1 MVIVMKPDAE
11 EADIQHASD
20 RLEELGFQVHRVDGI
35 HQTLLG
41 AIGDKRGVERS
52 PLETMP
58 SVRQVVEISEPY
70 KLASRE
76 FKDEDTTIQLNGTEI
91 GGRELIAMA
100 GPCSVEDE
108 DQIHRLAEISA
119 AQGAKVLRG
128 GAFKPRTSPYS
139 FQGLGEQGLKWM
151 REAADEHGLLM
162 VTEVMDP
169 TQTELV
175 ASYAD
180 ILQIGARNMQNYH
193 LLCSVGQVD
202 QPVLIK
208 RGLSAKL
215 KEFLM
220 AAEYVMSEG
229 NHRVILCE
237 RGVRT
242 FLDHMRFT
250 LDVGAIPVIK
260 ERSHLPII
268 VDPSHAAGVRDYV
281 KPLALSAV
289 AAGADGLIMEIHDAP
304 ELAVSDGNQALTPD
318 MYAELMHAIGDVAQ
332 TVGRTLDSSDES
344 TVPVQL

>member
-11 EADIQHASD
+11 ESQIQHASD
-20 RLEELGFQVHRVDGI
+20 RLIELGFQVHRVDGVR
-35 HQTLLG
+35 QTILG

-58 SVRQVVEISEPY
+58 GVREVVEITKPY

-76 FKDEDTTIQLNGTEI
+76 FKDEDTTIRLNGCEI
-91 GGRELIAMA
+91 GGGELVHMA

-108 DQIHRLAEISA
+108 GQIHRLAETA
-119 AQGAKVLRG
+119 AAHGAKVLRG

-151 REAADEHGLLM
+151 REAADAHGLLM

-180 ILQIGARNMQNYH
+180 ILQVGARSMQNYH
-193 LLCSVGQVD
+193 LLRSVGQMD
-202 QPVLIK
+202 RPVLLK
-208 RGLSAKL
+208 RGLAAKL
-215 KEFLM
+215 EEFLM

-229 NHRVILCE
+229 NHRVVLCE

-250 LDVGAIPVIK
+250 LDVGAIPLIK

-281 KPLALSAV
+281 TPLALSAI
-289 AAGADGLIMEIHDAP
+289 AAGADGLIVEIHDAP
-304 ELAVSDGNQALTPD
+304 ETAVSDGNQALTSQ
-318 MYAELMHAIGDVAQ
+318 MYAELMGQVAGVAQAIG
-332 TVGRTLDSSDES
+332 RTMGQADES
-344 TVPVQL
+344 PMPVRL

>member
-1 MVIVMKPDAE
+1 MVIVMKP
-11 EADIQHASD
+11 EAQESEIQHASD
-20 RLEELGFQVHRVDGI
+20 RLVQLGFQVHRVNGV
-35 HQTLLG
+35 HQTILG
-41 AIGDKRGVERS
+41 AIGDKRGVERG
-52 PLETMP
+52 PLQTMP
-58 SVRQVVEISEPY
+58 GVREVVEITKPY

-76 FKDEDTTIQLNGTEI
+76 FKDEDTTIRLNGCEI
-91 GGRELIAMA
+91 GGRELVTMA

-108 DQIHRLAEISA
+108 AQIHRLAETA
-119 AQGAKVLRG
+119 AAHGAKVLRG

-151 REAADEHGLLM
+151 REAADEHDLLM

-193 LLCSVGQVD
+193 LLRSVGQVD
-202 QPVLIK
+202 RPVLLK
-208 RGLSAKL
+208 RGLAAKV

-229 NHRVILCE
+229 NHRVVLCE

-260 ERSHLPII
+260 EHSHLPII

-281 KPLALSAV
+281 TSLALAGV
-289 AAGADGLIMEIHDAP
+289 AAGADGLIVEIHDDP
-304 ELAVSDGNQALTPD
+304 ETAVSDGSQALTAE
-318 MYAELMHAIGDVAQ
+318 MYAQLMREVAGVAQAIG
-332 TVGRTLDSSDES
+332 RTMGQSDES
-344 TVPVQL
+344 PIPVQL